1 MAALAPIPSASVTT
15 TVMASPLTRDSDRNA
30 TRKSVRMFICPCRLA
45 DAEIDTRPADDRL
58 PYLAQEEN
66 MAHRMR
72 STVLAAAI
80 FKAGSMAA
88 AQPPAGGGG
97 QARGGGR
104 GPATP
109 PLIMTTTAW
118 EDGGVIPER
127 STQASS
133 NAVSPELK
141 WSQVPPGTQS
151 FVLLMHDPEPVL
163 NKGSKMDIT
172 HWLVWNIPGASTG
185 FSEGL
190 AQGELPDGTRQVS
203 LRSNAYM
210 GPGAPPG
217 PYHHYTFELYAL
229 DTKLDV
235 PQGTPQEAAATRTAV
250 VNAMDGVDGATEVRG
265 RERRRSRGARADEAA
280 AEHEQRRPRARAAD
294 RERDEPLALHVHRPG
309 DDRRRMAQAGRE
321 VREHDAPRSEPAP
334 PFVRARGA
342 AGPRARRHRRAP
354 LVQRRL
360 RRAPDVKADRHAD
373 GAAGDRG
380 GERAPRRSCAV
391 RRDRAGH
398 HEQRFGERRHAEKP

>member
-1 MAALAPIPSASVTT
+1 MAL
-15 TVMASPLTRDSDRNA
+15 N
-30 TRKSVRMFICPCRLA
+30 
-45 DAEIDTRPADDRL
+45 
-58 PYLAQEEN
+58 
-66 MAHRMR
+66 RMR
-72 STVLAAAI
+72 YIAVLAAVVLA
-80 FKAGSMAA
+80 AGSSAA
-88 AQPPAGGGG
+88 TAQPPAGGGGG

-118 EDGGVIPER
+118 EDGGVIPEKF
-127 STQASS
+127 TQASA

-172 HWLVWNIPGASTG
+172 HWLVWNIPGTSTG
-185 FSEGL
+185 LSEGT
-190 AQGELPDGTRQVS
+190 QGELSDGTRQVS

-250 VNAMDGVDGATEVRG
+250 VNAMDGHVLG
-265 RERRRSRGARADEAA
+265 RAVLVGRF
-280 AEHEQRRPRARAAD
+280 
-294 RERDEPLALHVHRPG
+294 HR
-309 DDRRRMAQAGRE
+309 
-321 VREHDAPRSEPAP
+321 
-334 PFVRARGA
+334 
-342 AGPRARRHRRAP
+342 
-354 LVQRRL
+354 
-360 RRAPDVKADRHAD
+360 
-373 GAAGDRG
+373 
-380 GERAPRRSCAV
+380 
-391 RRDRAGH
+391 
-398 HEQRFGERRHAEKP
+398 